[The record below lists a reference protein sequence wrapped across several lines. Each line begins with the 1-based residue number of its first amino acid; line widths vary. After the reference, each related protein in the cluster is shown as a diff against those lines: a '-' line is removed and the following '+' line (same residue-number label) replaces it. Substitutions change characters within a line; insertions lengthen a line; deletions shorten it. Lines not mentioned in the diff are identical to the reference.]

1 MPDLNAIVK
10 AYDIRGI
17 VPEQLDASAAY
28 AFGVAFAKFTG
39 ARAIVVAHD
48 MRPSGPE
55 LVDAFQRGALAHG
68 VDVTNVGLASS
79 DLLYYA
85 SGKFNMPG
93 AMFTASHNPAQ
104 YNGIKCCLAGA
115 RSIGIDNGLRD
126 MLVIA
131 TAVLDGNEP
140 TPAAKAGTLNHIN
153 LLSEFVDHVVK
164 FIQADTL
171 RPLKIVADTAN
182 GMGGLVV
189 PAAVSYTHL
198 TLPTT

>member
-39 ARAIVVAHD
+39 ASAIVVAHD

-85 SGKFNMPG
+85 SGKFNMP
-93 AMFTASHNPAQ
+93 M
-104 YNGIKCCLAGA
+104 NGRHCQPMLAHK
-115 RSIGIDNGLRD
+115 S
-126 MLVIA
+126 
-131 TAVLDGNEP
+131 GNIL
-140 TPAAKAGTLNHIN
+140 TPK
-153 LLSEFVDHVVK
+153 LL
-164 FIQADTL
+164 
-171 RPLKIVADTAN
+171 
-182 GMGGLVV
+182 
-189 PAAVSYTHL
+189 
-198 TLPTT
+198 